1 MAKTLFT
8 DYEGFVEKF
17 KPKKTTDDC
26 YTPPQIY
33 NAIVDY
39 VKMRVPDITESEI
52 LRPFYPGGDFEAV
65 DYQPNHVVID
75 NPPFSIMSKIVKF
88 YIKNKVRFFLFAPH
102 LTLFTVPE
110 KATKIVVGTS
120 ITYENGAKVATS
132 FVTNMYGEGA
142 IICDG
147 ELFKIIDAFNT
158 PKAVQRKIKHPENVV
173 SAALLSDIPKSGASV
188 TFAADQ
194 IAKIAKYGT
203 GYQIFGGG
211 YLLSSKCT
219 EAKAKAKAKAEAKAE
234 EIPLSVKD
242 LEIIKILDRAL

>member
-39 VKMRVPDITESEI
+39 VKMRVPDIAESEI

-65 DYQPNHVVID
+65 NYQPNHVVVD

-88 YIKNKVRFFLFAPH
+88 YLKNKIRFFLFAPH
-102 LTLFTVPE
+102 LTLFGVPE
-110 KATKIVVGTS
+110 KATKIVVGAS
-120 ITYENGAKVATS
+120 IVYENGAKVATS

-147 ELFKIIDAFNT
+147 ELFKILDALNA
-158 PKAVQRKIKHPENVV
+158 PKATLRKIKHPDNVV
-173 SAALLSDIPKSGASV
+173 SAALLSHIPKRGISVSFPANQIIKIKEYGA
-188 TFAADQ
+188 
-194 IAKIAKYGT
+194 

-211 YLLSSKCT
+211 IC
-219 EAKAKAKAKAEAKAE
+219 
-234 EIPLSVKD
+234 
-242 LEIIKILDRAL
+242 